1 MTDAPPTALDEEPDP
16 IDTTDPESTLIAE
29 GAPDHDLIHGGR
41 LGLTMAALM
50 LTMFLAALDQTIVS
64 TALPRITSDLN
75 GLSQLS
81 WVVTAYLLAS
91 TASTPIWGKISDL
104 YGRKIM
110 LQAAIVIFLVGSLL
124 AGASQSMGMLIVTR
138 GIQGLGGGG
147 LMVLVM
153 AVIADII
160 PPRERGKYTG
170 LFGAVFAVAS
180 IAGPLLGGF
189 FVDSLS
195 WRWIF
200 YINLPIGIAAF
211 IVITTVLQVPKRRV
225 NHVIDYFGAVL
236 LVAGVSLLL
245 LIFEWGGNRYDWNS
259 PAIIGMSLVTL
270 ALLVAFV
277 LRQLRVPEPI
287 VPMALFKNSVFR
299 TTSIIGFIVG
309 LAMFGAIVFMPLF
322 LQVVQG
328 SSPTQAGL
336 QLLPM
341 MAGLLIAS
349 VVSGRLISLMGRYK
363 IFPIVGTALATIG
376 MYLLSTIQ
384 VDTPYWQ
391 LAAYLF
397 ILGLGIGNVMQVLI
411 IAVQN
416 SVNPRDVGVATSGST
431 FFRSVGGTIGT
442 ALFGAIMTSRLT
454 QELISHLPSSAA
466 SSANISDMTS
476 AMSKISTLPP
486 TIKPLV
492 LEAFTGALNSVFLT
506 AVPIL
511 ALGFVF
517 SLMLKDLH
525 LRSDKDSDHPPMM
538 VE

>member
-1 MTDAPPTALDEEPDP
+1 MTDTPIASRESEPDP
-16 IDTTDPESTLIAE
+16 STTIDPEATLIAE

-41 LGLTMAALM
+41 LGLTIAALM
-50 LTMFLAALDQTIVS
+50 RTLFLAARDQTIVA

-75 GLSQLS
+75 GLSQLA

-110 LQAAIVIFLVGSLL
+110 LQAAIIIFLVGSLL

-147 LMVLVM
+147 LLVLVL

-170 LFGAVFAVAS
+170 LFGGVFAIAS

-211 IVITTVLQVPKRRV
+211 LVITAVLQVPKRRV
-225 NHVIDYFGAVL
+225 NHMIDYIGAL
-236 LVAGVSLLL
+236 LMVAGVSVLL
-245 LIFEWGGNRYDWNS
+245 LIFEWGGNRYEWNS
-259 PAIIGMSLVTL
+259 PTIIGMSLATII
-270 ALLVAFV
+270 LLGAFV
-277 LRQLRVPEPI
+277 LRELRVPEPI
-287 VPMALFKNSVFR
+287 VPMALFRNQVFGV
-299 TTSIIGFIVG
+299 TSAIGFIVG
-309 LAMFGAIVFMPLF
+309 LAMFGAIIFMPLY
-322 LQVVQG
+322 LQLVQG

-341 MAGLLIAS
+341 MAGLLVAS
-349 VVSGRLISLMGRYK
+349 VVSGRLISKMGRYK
-363 IFPIVGTALATIG
+363 IFPIIGTAVAALG
-376 MYLLSTIQ
+376 MYLLSTIE
-384 VDTPYWQ
+384 VDTPYWK
-391 LAAYLF
+391 LALYLLL
-397 ILGLGIGNVMQVLI
+397 LGIGIGNVMQVLV

-442 ALFGAIMTSRLT
+442 ALFGAVLASRLAE
-454 QELISHLPSSAA
+454 ELTSHLPPDVAT
-466 SSANISDMTS
+466 SANVSNMTS
-476 AMSKISTLPP
+476 AMSKIAELPP
-486 TIKPLV
+486 TIKPVV
-492 LEAFTGALNSVFLT
+492 LEAFTGALSSVFLT

-511 ALGFVF
+511 IAGFVF
-517 SLMLKDLH
+517 ALILKDVR
-525 LRSDKDSDHPPMM
+525 LRSDQDTDHPP
-538 VE
+538 VLE